1 LDHFGHLAPFFNPL
15 FYCFSLVTSFSF
27 SLNESNFLNSQLVEA
42 FKNDNVDVVYA
53 NFDDD
58 NDVVYAN
65 FDDDNDVV
73 YANFVNNDEHK
84 HKTRW

>member
-58 NDVVYAN
+58 
-65 FDDDNDVV
+65 DDDVV